1 VAVVDPYEYIVN
13 ISRDFITL
21 INRDYVYE
29 IVNDS
34 YCREMGLPREQILN
48 RKVAAVWGEEKFAT
62 SIRKHLD
69 DCFAGQEI
77 HYIDQF
83 KFGPF
88 VKYMHVSYYP
98 YRQDDRITHALVFSH
113 DITQLGEIESRL
125 SNYEYRDPVTGL
137 FNRRSL
143 NIILEKEIEKAKRSR
158 SEKLRALLF
167 IALENMAKVNQ
178 VHGHEIGDLLLEN
191 TGLRVR
197 RALRGSDFVFRF
209 EGSQLTAILT
219 NISRSTDAGKVAQKV
234 HNAVAVPYDFK
245 GTEILITCSIGIA
258 VYPEDGEERSLLI
271 QRAASALEEARKR
284 GNSFLLFNAE
294 LHREAQERL
303 RLESDLAKA
312 FDEKQLQLHF
322 QPVVDPQG
330 RLRGAEALIRW
341 QHPRRGNVPPLDFLP
356 LAEETGL
363 IQAIGRWTLFA
374 ACQHLASWDLPEG
387 FYVSVNLSS
396 RNFSDPE
403 LPELLDTA
411 LGKAGIPD
419 PRRLKL
425 EITETRC
432 MEDPER
438 TIRRVEEL
446 KARGIDTQIDDFGS
460 GYSSLGYLKRLPVE
474 TFKIDRLFVEAL
486 EENQEERDYL
496 GRIIDMIRSRR
507 KQVVVEGVGTAQQ
520 YAFLKEMQCDL
531 LQGFYFSRPLP
542 APAFQELLRRGE
554 PLPCPAQGP
563 AIA

>member
-1 VAVVDPYEYIVN
+1 MDPYEYIVN

-34 YCREMGLPREQILN
+34 YCREMGLPREQVLN
-48 RKVAAVWGEEKFAT
+48 RPVAAVWGEEKFEA

-69 DCFAGQEI
+69 DCFQGQEI

-88 VKYMHVSYYP
+88 VKYMHVSFYP
-98 YRQDDRITHALVFSH
+98 FRKDGRITHALVFSH

-191 TGLRVR
+191 TGLRIR

-209 EGSQLTAILT
+209 EGNQLTAILT
-219 NISRSTDAGKVAQKV
+219 NISRSTDAGKVAQKI

-245 GTEILITCSIGIA
+245 GTEILIACSIGIA
-258 VYPEDGEERSLLI
+258 VYPGDGEERNLLI
-271 QRAASALEEARKR
+271 QRAASALEEARKS
-284 GNSFLLFNAE
+284 GSSFLLFNAE
-294 LHREAQERL
+294 LHHEAQERL

-322 QPVVDPQG
+322 QPVVDLEG
-330 RLRGAEALIRW
+330 RIRGAEGLIRW

-363 IQAIGRWTLFA
+363 IQAIGRWTLFT
-374 ACQHLASWDLPEG
+374 ACQHLAGWDLPEG
-387 FYVSVNLSS
+387 FYLSVNLSS
-396 RNFSDPE
+396 RDFADAH

-411 LGKAGIPD
+411 MSKAGLRD

-425 EITETRC
+425 ELTETRC
-432 MEDPER
+432 MQDPER
-438 TIRRVEEL
+438 TIARIAEL
-446 KARGIDTQIDDFGS
+446 REKGIETQIDDFGS
-460 GYSSLGYLKRLPVE
+460 GYSSLGYLKKLPVQ
-474 TFKIDRLFVEAL
+474 TFKIDRVFVEAL
-486 EENQEERDYL
+486 AESQEERDYL
-496 GRIIDMIRSRR
+496 GRIIDTIRSRR
-507 KQVVVEGVGTAQQ
+507 KQVVVEGVGTAEQ
-520 YAFLKEMQCDL
+520 YAFLKEMRCDL
-531 LQGFYFSRPLP
+531 LQGFYFSRPVP
-542 APAFQELLRRGE
+542 AADFEALLKRGQ
-554 PLPCPAQGP
+554 PLP
-563 AIA
+563 

>member
-1 VAVVDPYEYIVN
+1 MDPYEYIVN

-34 YCREMGLPREQILN
+34 YCREMGLPREQVLN
-48 RKVAAVWGEEKFAT
+48 RPVAAVWGEEKFEA

-69 DCFAGQEI
+69 DCFQGQEI

-88 VKYMHVSYYP
+88 VKYMHVSFYP
-98 YRQDDRITHALVFSH
+98 FRKDGRITHALVFSH

-191 TGLRVR
+191 TGLRIR

-209 EGSQLTAILT
+209 EGNQLTAILT
-219 NISRSTDAGKVAQKV
+219 NISRSTDAGKVAQKI

-245 GTEILITCSIGIA
+245 GTEILIACSIGIA
-258 VYPEDGEERSLLI
+258 VYPGDGEERNLLI
-271 QRAASALEEARKR
+271 QRAASALEEARKS
-284 GNSFLLFNAE
+284 GSSFLLFNAE
-294 LHREAQERL
+294 LHHEAQERL

-322 QPVVDPQG
+322 QPVVDLEG
-330 RLRGAEALIRW
+330 RIRGAEGLIRW

-363 IQAIGRWTLFA
+363 IQAIGRWTLFT
-374 ACQHLASWDLPEG
+374 ACQHLAGWDLPEG
-387 FYVSVNLSS
+387 FYLSVNLSS
-396 RNFSDPE
+396 RDFADAH

-411 LGKAGIPD
+411 MSKAGLRD

-425 EITETRC
+425 ELTETRC
-432 MEDPER
+432 MQDPER
-438 TIRRVEEL
+438 TIARIAEL
-446 KARGIDTQIDDFGS
+446 REKGIETQIDDFGS
-460 GYSSLGYLKRLPVE
+460 GFSSLGYLKKLPVQ
-474 TFKIDRLFVEAL
+474 TFKIDRVFVEAL
-486 EENQEERDYL
+486 AESQEERDYL
-496 GRIIDMIRSRR
+496 GRIIDTIRSRR
-507 KQVVVEGVGTAQQ
+507 KQVVVEGVGTAEQ
-520 YAFLKEMQCDL
+520 YAFLKEMRCDL
-531 LQGFYFSRPLP
+531 LQGFYFSRPVP
-542 APAFQELLRRGE
+542 AADFEALLKRGQ
-554 PLPCPAQGP
+554 PLP
-563 AIA
+563 

>member
-1 VAVVDPYEYIVN
+1 VGAVDPYEYIVN
-13 ISRDFITL
+13 LSKDFITL

-34 YCREMGLPREQILN
+34 YCREMGLARENVLK
-48 RKVAAVWGEEKFAT
+48 RKVAAVWGEEKFEAT
-62 SIRKHLD
+62 IRKHLD
-69 DCFAGQEI
+69 DCFAGKEI

-98 YRQDDRITHALVFSH
+98 YREGEEITHCLVFSH

-167 IALENMAKVNQ
+167 IALENMSKVNQ
-178 VHGHEIGDLLLEN
+178 AHGHEIGDLLLEN
-191 TGLRVR
+191 TGLRIRKV
-197 RALRGSDFVFRF
+197 LRGSDFVFRF
-209 EGSQLTAILT
+209 EGNELTALLT
-219 NISRSTDAGKVAQKV
+219 NVSRNTDAGKVAQKI
-234 HNAVAVPYDFK
+234 HNAVALPYDYK

-258 VYPEDGEERSLLI
+258 VYPEDGEERNILI
-271 QRAASALEEARKR
+271 QRAASALQEAKKR
-284 GNSFLLFNAE
+284 GNTFLLFNAA

-312 FDEKQLQLHF
+312 FDEQQFELHF
-322 QPVVDPQG
+322 QPVVDMAG
-330 RLRGAEALIRW
+330 SLKGAEALIRW
-341 QHPRRGNVPPLDFLP
+341 QHPQRGTVPPLDFIP
-356 LAEETGL
+356 LAEETGM
-363 IQAIGRWTLFA
+363 IQAIGRWTLFT
-374 ACQHLASWDLPEG
+374 ACQHLARWSGKIDL
-387 FYVSVNLSS
+387 YLSVNLSA
-396 RNFSDPE
+396 RDFADPQ
-403 LPELLDTA
+403 LLELLETA
-411 LGKAGIPD
+411 MSKAGIKD

-438 TIRRVEEL
+438 TIRRIAEL
-446 KARGIDTQIDDFGS
+446 KAKGIDTLVDDFGS
-460 GYSSLGYLKRLPVE
+460 GYSSLGYLKRLPAD

-486 EENQEERDYL
+486 AESCAERDYL
-496 GRIIDMIRSRR
+496 SRIIDTIKSRR
-507 KQVVVEGVGTAQQ
+507 KRVLVEGVSTAQQ
-520 YAFLKEMQCDL
+520 YALLKDMRCDL
-531 LQGFYFSRPLP
+531 MQGYYFSRPLP
-542 APAFQELLRRGE
+542 ASVFEKLLARDAALPAAG
-554 PLPCPAQGP
+554 G
-563 AIA
+563 

>member
-1 VAVVDPYEYIVN
+1 VGIVDPYEYIVN
-13 ISRDFITL
+13 VSRDFITL

-34 YCREMGLPREQILN
+34 YCREMGLSKEQVLN
-48 RKVAAVWGEEKFAT
+48 RRVSAVWGEEKFEA

-69 DCFAGQEI
+69 DCFGGQEI
-77 HYIDQF
+77 HYMDSF

-98 YRQDDRITHALVFSH
+98 FRKDGRITHALVFSH
-113 DITQLGEIESRL
+113 DITRLGEIESRL

-167 IALENMAKVNQ
+167 IALENMARVNQ

-191 TGLRVR
+191 TGLRIR

-209 EGSQLTAILT
+209 EGNQLTAILT
-219 NISRSTDAGKVAQKV
+219 NISRSTDAGKVAQKI

-245 GTEILITCSIGIA
+245 GTEILIACSIGIA
-258 VYPEDGEERSLLI
+258 VYPEDGEERNLLI
-271 QRAASALEEARKR
+271 QRAASALEEAKKR
-284 GNSFLLFNAE
+284 GTGFLLFNAE

-312 FDEKQLQLHF
+312 FDEKQFQLHF
-322 QPVVDPQG
+322 QPVVDPEG
-330 RLRGAEALIRW
+330 RIRGAEALIRW
-341 QHPRRGNVPPLDFLP
+341 QHPRRGNVPPMDFIP

-363 IQAIGRWTLFA
+363 IQAIGRWTLFT
-374 ACQHLASWDLPEG
+374 ACQQLAGWDLPEG
-387 FYVSVNLSS
+387 FYVSVNLSV
-396 RNFSDPE
+396 RDFSDPQ

-411 LGKAGIPD
+411 MSKAGMKD
-419 PRRLKL
+419 PSRLKL

-438 TIRRVEEL
+438 TIRRIAEL
-446 KARGIDTQIDDFGS
+446 KEKGIDTQIDDFGS
-460 GYSSLGYLKRLPVE
+460 GYSSLGYLKKLPVR

-486 EENQEERDYL
+486 AESQEERDYL
-496 GRIIDMIRSRR
+496 GRIIDTIRSRR
-507 KQVVVEGVGTAQQ
+507 KQVVVEGVGTAEQF
-520 YAFLKEMQCDL
+520 AFLKEMRCDL
-531 LQGFYFSRPLP
+531 LQGFYFSRPVP
-542 APAFQELLRRGE
+542 APDFEKLLRLGA
-554 PLPCPAQGP
+554 PLPCPAQER
-563 AIA
+563 

>member
-1 VAVVDPYEYIVN
+1 VDPYEYIVN

-34 YCREMGLPREQILN
+34 YCREMGLPREQVLN
-48 RKVAAVWGEEKFAT
+48 RPVAAVWGEEKFEA

-69 DCFAGQEI
+69 DCFQGQEI

-88 VKYMHVSYYP
+88 VKYMHVSFYP
-98 YRQDDRITHALVFSH
+98 FRKDGRITHVLVFSH

-209 EGSQLTAILT
+209 EGNQLTAILT

-234 HNAVAVPYDFK
+234 HNAVAVPYDYK

-258 VYPEDGEERSLLI
+258 VYPGDGEERNVLI
-271 QRAASALEEARKR
+271 QRAASALEEARKS
-284 GNSFLLFNAE
+284 GSSFLLFNAE
-294 LHREAQERL
+294 LHHEAQERL

-322 QPVVDPQG
+322 QPVVDLEG
-330 RLRGAEALIRW
+330 RIRGAEGLIRW

-363 IQAIGRWTLFA
+363 IQAIGRWTLFT
-374 ACQHLASWDLPEG
+374 ACQHLAGWDLPEG
-387 FYVSVNLSS
+387 FYLSVNLSS
-396 RNFSDPE
+396 RDFADAQ

-411 LGKAGIPD
+411 MSKAGLRD

-425 EITETRC
+425 ELTETRC
-432 MEDPER
+432 MQDPER
-438 TIRRVEEL
+438 TIARIAEL
-446 KARGIDTQIDDFGS
+446 REKGIETQIDDFGS
-460 GYSSLGYLKRLPVE
+460 GYSSLGYLKKLPVQ
-474 TFKIDRLFVEAL
+474 TFKIDRVFVEAL
-486 EENQEERDYL
+486 AESQEERDYL
-496 GRIIDMIRSRR
+496 GRIIDTIRSRR
-507 KQVVVEGVGTAQQ
+507 KQVVVEGVGTAEQ
-520 YAFLKEMQCDL
+520 YAFLKEMRCDL
-531 LQGFYFSRPLP
+531 LQGFYFSRPVP
-542 APAFQELLRRGE
+542 AADFEALLKRGQ
-554 PLPCPAQGP
+554 PLP
-563 AIA
+563 